1 MFYLTNEGVIYL
13 ENGGVV
19 AQDQNPM
26 HQEYLAWIEDGNTPE
41 EWNNGL

>member
-1 MFYLTNEGVIYL
+1 MFYITKEGIIYL

-26 HQEYLAWIEDGNTPE
+26 HQEYLEWIEQGNVPE
-41 EWNNGL
+41 EWVSDL